1 MALKWRGG
9 DGGAVHGGAP
19 KWVHSKSWP
28 RSEDLVMKKV
38 DEVSVYGGFSD
49 NITKKRSASFGAIS
63 AATGSL
69 AVPFGW
75 IQRRIW
81 HSNCR

>member
-1 MALKWRGG
+1 MAVRCM
-9 DGGAVHGGAP
+9 AGAP

-63 AATGSL
+63 ATTGSL